1 MAINRKQISAP
12 QPPGLPSNQQIT
24 GATPWIS
31 RPPVTIVTP
40 SPFVTVPTAP
50 QAPAKPP
57 SAPPVKRPVS
67 ISFWFN
73 AFIPNDLSWIPVVT
87 QDGGRSRYLLIPGL
101 PEAAPGSLMTFCIVN
116 TNNRGFSSDRN
127 AGRKTQIGGRI
138 DLKKNTCSF
147 DKPSTSPTTHL
158 SVPPNMASRSWTS
171 NLLSAPDMHTLAAD
185 LSRHPLLPSKAV
197 SSPAYKGKPRFYTS
211 PSGYILDCVAANRDP
226 VAWNACFWWAKAAAR
241 IANPVVTGAV
251 KSVAKLGTQIA
262 GTMAVGNSLTQLLF
276 RPIGNYMM
284 PAIDMGMKLFF
295 SKDLSRLTGYEITID
310 NFPAFEVYL
319 QVDNNP
325 PVVIFQKAP
334 EPGTN
339 PWSLMN
345 TSIPKVPIANPLRVF
360 KSQKV
365 VQLWNP

>member
-1 MAINRKQISAP
+1 MAINRNQISAP

-24 GATPWIS
+24 GATPWTS

-40 SPFVTVPTAP
+40 SPFVTVPKAP

-57 SAPPVKRPVS
+57 SAPPLKRPAF

-101 PEAAPGSLMTFCIVN
+101 PEVAPGSLMTFCIVN

-158 SVPPNMASRSWTS
+158 TVPPGLALKSWTS
-171 NLLSAPDMHTLAAD
+171 NLFSASDMHRLAAE
-185 LSRHPLLPSKAV
+185 LGHHPLLPSKAV
-197 SSPAYKGKPRFYTS
+197 SSPAYKGTPRFYTS
-211 PSGYILDCVAANRDP
+211 PSGYTLDCVAANRDP
-226 VAWNACFWWAKAAAR
+226 VAWNACFWWYKVLMTVINAGSR
-241 IANPVVTGAV
+241 AV
-251 KSVAKLGTQIA
+251 KSGIALGKQTA
-262 GTMAVGNSLTQLLF
+262 GTKAAGNDLTQMQF

-310 NFPAFEVYL
+310 NFPAFEVYV

-334 EPGTN
+334 EQGTN